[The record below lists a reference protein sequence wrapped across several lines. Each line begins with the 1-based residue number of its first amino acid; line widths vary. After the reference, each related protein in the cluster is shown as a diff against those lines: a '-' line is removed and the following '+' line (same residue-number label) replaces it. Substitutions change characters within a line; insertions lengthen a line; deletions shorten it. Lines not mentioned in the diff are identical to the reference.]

1 MDNYKNT
8 SSKIL
13 KYILMGTI
21 VYIAARYIP
30 SSILNNKELL
40 MIGATS
46 SIAFAI
52 LDMISPTVK
61 VCQDFNNE
69 NKK

>member
-13 KYILMGTI
+13 KYILMGVI
-21 VYIAARYIP
+21 VYIAARYVP
-30 SSILNNKELL
+30 SSILTNKELL

-52 LDMISPTVK
+52 LDMISPSVK
-61 VCQDFNNE
+61 VCQEFNDT